1 MKIRRLIP
9 VALLFLSMALFA
21 QEQQYI
27 RHKVRWMETL
37 YSIGRKYHVD
47 PKDIAVLNNL
57 TSETISRGQI
67 LLIPDPEQQAVTQPI
82 PRDTV
87 PDPELLQPETEK
99 MIPCR
104 DFVRPRDYNPVL
116 SVILPFEEPE
126 KNAGFTEFYQGVLL
140 AVEKMKDR
148 GMQAVVQVFDWNKTP
163 ADELLSLEALG
174 RSHVIIGPVYS
185 GDIGS
190 TLAYFRNSHTKVVSP
205 LDSKSDVWVS
215 SFPNFFQVQPG
226 LEVQQ
231 EALLKYLDP
240 HHAALWVIS
249 EEGEQ
254 VVAPGIRKMLD
265 KNLIPYKN
273 FSYDV
278 LKGREVTGKL
288 KKLLEVN
295 PRNQIVIASQNEAFV
310 SDAIRNLHLLLA
322 YENVPVELFGLA
334 RWYGFNTLDLAALHE
349 LKVVLPL
356 SSYVDYSLSN
366 VKEFVARYRT
376 LFQAEPTQFSFQGY
390 DVTYY
395 FLQALFLYGPDFE
408 ECITSLR
415 VPLLQTDLSF
425 VRETREHGFS
435 NSGVRVIR
443 YLPNYAIEL
452 LP

>member
-1 MKIRRLIP
+1 MLLLRTITPYTILWKAASATCLPVYENSQTDTRCIVVPLYGAFCAGTTVYPAQSALDGNLVFHWKKIPRRSQRYCRP
-9 VALLFLSMALFA
+9 
-21 QEQQYI
+21 QQPHI
-27 RHKVRWMETL
+27 RNYFKRTNSA
-37 YSIGRKYHVD
+37 YS
-47 PKDIAVLNNL
+47 
-57 TSETISRGQI
+57 
-67 LLIPDPEQQAVTQPI
+67 DPEQQAVTQPI

-126 KNAGFTEFYQGVLL
+126 KNAGFTEFYQGMLL

-278 LKGREVTGKL
+278 LRGREVTGKL
-288 KKLLEVN
+288 EKLLEVN
-295 PRNQIVIASQNEAFV
+295 PRTRLSLLRKTKLC
-310 SDAIRNLHLLLA
+310 IRCH
-322 YENVPVELFGLA
+322 PQF
-334 RWYGFNTLDLAALHE
+334 TL
-349 LKVVLPL
+349 
-356 SSYVDYSLSN
+356 
-366 VKEFVARYRT
+366 VAGIRKRT
-376 LFQAEPTQFSFQGY
+376 
-390 DVTYY
+390 
-395 FLQALFLYGPDFE
+395 
-408 ECITSLR
+408 C
-415 VPLLQTDLSF
+415 
-425 VRETREHGFS
+425 
-435 NSGVRVIR
+435 
-443 YLPNYAIEL
+443 
-452 LP
+452 